1 MNSPENS
8 LSIKDKGDDIQRRF
22 RYQNACACFISL
34 NLLFEGCKFTE
45 VYCEHHED
53 ILLKLN
59 NGKFAGIQI
68 KTKNLELGPFDIN
81 DEAVYKSF
89 KRFVEH
95 DIKFLSQ
102 FEYYV
107 FATNVGLLKSDT
119 KGPKEYK
126 DWLKSKC
133 IDEIKKSRKEFGQIT
148 KKIASE
154 LNCKIEIVIDSL
166 KKVRF
171 YEGLPQSGDI
181 NDKIIAK
188 IGQTDECK
196 GTYLRI
202 ILNIVNKLI
211 AIHDDASSLK
221 IDSDYVFLSD
231 DPIKEIERKKIEG
244 KKITYEKIIQVISSE
259 LIKQNE
265 SLVKVLNN
273 EIIQSIPKTTKVLER
288 KMDVGNIT
296 VENVK
301 LIKDQKFAF
310 ETFIV
315 ERFYKDRLQS
325 EIDYNHLRQIAQS
338 ESQTSYDEVFDEI
351 NAFGMKMLIDIRKKI
366 RERYLND
373 KDAFRGCQ
381 IEHLLGLIAILTE
394 ECKVWWSKKFDI
406 DNYGSI

>member
-1 MNSPENS
+1 MISPENI
-8 LSIKDKGDDIQRRF
+8 LSIKDKGDDTQNRF

-34 NLLFEGCKFTE
+34 NLLFDDCKFTE

-59 NGKFAGIQI
+59 NGKFAGVQI
-68 KTKNLELGPFDIN
+68 KTKNLELGPFDMS

-95 DIKFLSQ
+95 DIKFPNQ

-119 KGPKEYK
+119 KGPKEFK

-133 IDEIKKSRKEFGQIT
+133 IDEIKKSRKEFSQIT
-148 KKIASE
+148 KKIAAE
-154 LNCKIEIVIDSL
+154 LNCEIEIAIDSL
-166 KKVRF
+166 KKIRF
-171 YEGLPQSGDI
+171 NEGLPQSGDI

-188 IGQTDECK
+188 VGYTDECK
-196 GTYLRI
+196 GTYPRI

-211 AIHDDASSLK
+211 ILHDDASSLK
-221 IDSDYVFLSD
+221 IDYDYVFLSD
-231 DPIKEIERKKIEG
+231 DPDKEIERKKIEG
-244 KKITYEKIIQVISSE
+244 KKITYEKIIQVISAE
-259 LIKQNE
+259 LLTQNE

-273 EIIQSIPKTTKVLER
+273 EIIQTIPKTTKVLER
-288 KMDVGNIT
+288 KMDVANIT

-310 ETFIV
+310 ETLIV
-315 ERFYKDRLQS
+315 ERFYQDKVQS
-325 EIDYNHLRQIAQS
+325 EIDYNHLRQIVLS
-338 ESQTSYDEVFDEI
+338 ESQASHDETFDEI
-351 NAFGMKMLIDIRKKI
+351 NAFGMKMLNDVRKRI
-366 RERYLND
+366 RERYLID
-373 KDAFRGCQ
+373 KDTFRGCQ

-394 ECKVWWSKKFDI
+394 ECKVWWSKKFDV
-406 DNYGSI
+406 DSYGSI